1 MAESLTKPQGEIE
14 GLLMEVV
21 DQQQAFEATYGTALV
36 DLRRALVQQVLFA
49 SAAGL
54 VVGTLLGTIIG
65 RGRR

>member
-21 DQQQAFEATYGTALV
+21 DQQRTFEATYGTALV
-36 DLRRALVQQVLFA
+36 DLRRALVQQVLFT